1 MAKIFTDD
9 KLQQIYMVGL
19 KILDLALKPPVYNDK
34 FGKKILNRDVSKF
47 TKILIAK
54 SEEVNPRG
62 REIAQKSL
70 IGLFSNSNLDSTK
83 LLEEIMEIVDRGP

>member
-1 MAKIFTDD
+1 MA
-9 KLQQIYMVGL
+9 GL
-19 KILDLALKPPVYNDK
+19 KILDLALKPPIYNEK
-34 FGKKILNRDVSKF
+34 FGKKILNRDVGKF
-47 TKILIAK
+47 TKILLTK

-83 LLEEIMEIVDRGP
+83 LLEEIMDITDKGP